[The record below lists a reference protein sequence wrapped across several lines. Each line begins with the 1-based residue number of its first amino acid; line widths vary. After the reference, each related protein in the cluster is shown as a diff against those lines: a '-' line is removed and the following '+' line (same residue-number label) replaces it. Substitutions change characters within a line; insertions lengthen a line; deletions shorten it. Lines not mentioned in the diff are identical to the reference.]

1 MVLNS
6 FRELRQP
13 YNSLKEV
20 LESQYLRRNLCHLPR
35 GSMVPLLN
43 DGIWLVVR
51 GLVKIGAVTFHGD
64 ELLLDIIGPNELF
77 GKPLTDLD
85 AYEATALCECDLL
98 YMSMEDVKR
107 SPQLAFAMMN
117 AIGARYRK
125 SQVWIAL
132 LGLRRVEDRLWGFL
146 ELLSKDFGQPC
157 ERGQRLNICLT
168 HQEIANALCTT
179 RVTVARLIGVM
190 RDEGKLFMDQRR
202 RLVIVSPPQSGST
215 SQ

>member
-6 FRELRQP
+6 SRELRQP

-20 LESQYLRRNLCHLPR
+20 LESQYRRRDLCHLTR

-43 DGIWLVVR
+43 DGMWLVVR
-51 GLVKIGAVTFHGD
+51 GFVKIGAVTFEGD
-64 ELLLDIIGPNELF
+64 ELLLDIIGTNELF

-85 AYEATALCECDLL
+85 TYEATALCECDLL

-157 ERGQRLNICLT
+157 ERGQRLNVRLT

-179 RVTVARLIGVM
+179 RITVTRLIGVM
-190 RDEGKLFMDQRR
+190 RDEGKLFVDQRR
-202 RLVIVSPPQSGST
+202 RLVIVSPPQAGSA
-215 SQ
+215 SM

>member
-6 FRELRQP
+6 FRELRHP

-157 ERGQRLNICLT
+157 ERGQRLNIRLT

-179 RVTVARLIGVM
+179 RVTVTRLIGVM

>member
-6 FRELRQP
+6 FRELRHP

-146 ELLSKDFGQPC
+146 EILSKDFGQPC
-157 ERGQRLNICLT
+157 ERGQRLNIRLT

-179 RVTVARLIGVM
+179 RVTVTRLIGVM